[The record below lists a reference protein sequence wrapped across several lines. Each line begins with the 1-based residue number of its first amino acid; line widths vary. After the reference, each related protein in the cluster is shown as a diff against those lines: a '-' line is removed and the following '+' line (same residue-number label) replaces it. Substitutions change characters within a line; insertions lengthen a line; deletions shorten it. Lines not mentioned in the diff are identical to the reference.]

1 MILCNNLNYQHSPR
15 CMEPIAEMH
24 QTVDGF
30 HGTLTNGI
38 EWEQKIITPYI
49 HEFRMENV
57 HYYVVNGQ
65 IVYAN

>member
-1 MILCNNLNYQHSPR
+1 
-15 CMEPIAEMH
+15 MEPIAEMH

-57 HYYVVNGQ
+57 HYYIVGGQ
-65 IVYAN
+65 IVYVD